1 MKNCNKLY
9 ALRAGVAG
17 AALSVPAI
25 MGTITSFAAEGD
37 SASASAVTALTGA
50 CSTMAS
56 DMTSAVTGIIP
67 IALPVVGIVMV
78 VVIGVKVFKRITSK
92 A

>member
-1 MKNCNKLY
+1 MENMNKLY

-37 SASASAVTALTGA
+37 SASAVSALTGA
-50 CSTMAS
+50 CSTMAT
-56 DMTSAVTGIIP
+56 DITSAVTGIIP

-78 VVIGVKVFKRITSK
+78 VVIGLKVFKRIASK